1 MREQV
6 LSLYNCSSGL
16 LSAGTEDL
24 RVPAIYKERYI
35 YDNLLE
41 Q

>member
-1 MREQV
+1 MRELV
-6 LSLYNCSSGL
+6 LSLSSCISGL
-16 LSAGTEDL
+16 LSVGTEEL
-24 RVPAIYKERYI
+24 RISLQYIKRYI

>member
-1 MREQV
+1 MRELV
-6 LSLYNCSSGL
+6 LSLSNCSSGL
-16 LSAGTEDL
+16 LSAGTEVL
-24 RVPAIYKERYI
+24 RISLQYINRYI